1 MSKGETM
8 DLAAISDSP
17 PAMLIPARKGVAVR
31 VPTGKTVKIVNTHG
45 KQVIDTWAFNEK
57 DPREF
62 MSMEHSHTSMLKL
75 NPALGDQLVSNRR
88 RPMLTMV
95 EDTSPGI
102 HDTLV
107 AACDCHRYRQLG
119 IVGHHDNCAENLDRA
134 LRSVGIEP
142 PDTPAP
148 LNLFMNV
155 SVSADGGLAFL
166 APVSAA
172 GQYVSFTAEM
182 DLVVVLSACPQDV
195 TPVNGLMPTDAHYLV
210 E

>member
-1 MSKGETM
+1 M
-8 DLAAISDSP
+8 DLAALSDSP

-31 VPTGKTVKIVNTHG
+31 VPNGRTVKIVNTHG
-45 KQVIDTWAFNEK
+45 KQVIDTWAFSDH

-75 NPALGDQLVSNRR
+75 NPSPGDQLVSNRR

-119 IVGHHDNCAENLDRA
+119 VAGHHDNCTENMEQA
-134 LRSVGIEP
+134 LRAIGIEP
-142 PDTPAP
+142 PETPSP

-155 SVSADGGLAFL
+155 SVDGEGRLAFL
-166 APVSAA
+166 EPVSEA
-172 GQYVSFTAEM
+172 GQHVTFRAEM
-182 DLVVVLSACPQDV
+182 DLIVVFSACPQDV
-195 TPVNGLMPTDAHYLV
+195 TPVNGMMPTDAHYLV